1 MKIASEIS
9 KVAPER
15 TKVAFGST
23 SRSSSATEL
32 PSPPLPSHGN
42 HIAELPG
49 YGNMGD
55 RGTGVT
61 YTLITVVPDEVS
73 SFDKDGGQDV
83 SVSSSSGT
91 APDQIPAAVV
101 VALPDPV
108 APVVAPSAAPVLVP
122 LAPPAGPAVV
132 LEAVRDCCEFI
143 LGTLFY
149 GPRIPQGDGWRR
161 VSGVGRRQWCRG
173 VRMEHLRFG
182 RFRCRDR
189 GPWRHIAGI
198 AICPPA
204 LVA

>member
-1 MKIASEIS
+1 MAVVFSSVFPAGCAERHSRLSRIAAKRGPSPTKKKRRVPMKIASEIS

-122 LAPPAGPAVV
+122 LAPRP
-132 LEAVRDCCEFI
+132 VRR
-143 LGTLFY
+143 LF
-149 GPRIPQGDGWRR
+149 WRR
-161 VSGVGRRQWCRG
+161 C
-173 VRMEHLRFG
+173 
-182 RFRCRDR
+182 
-189 GPWRHIAGI
+189 GI
-198 AICPPA
+198 AVNLFWARCSMVRRILPGRWLAAC
-204 LVA
+204 